1 MTSIIRDLR
10 EIDIDI
16 NLQYR
21 NSKLP
26 KFIKKIIA
34 GMRRKKLHTLI
45 NGINDIDQV
54 AIRLL
59 EEYIK
64 IVLDT
69 YPPYG
74 RYRNCSK
81 VSINNDGSIATFINH
96 IDDKRLA
103 IMMINFSFNLTEGDE
118 RIIIIRYT
126 YMIDGKTKFS
136 FGESVLYSGFL
147 VRDNDV
153 INDISS
159 TNSSEVQRKIIKN
172 ICIDSL
178 HEDIVYFLREMIE
191 RSERVYK
198 I

>member
-34 GMRRKKLHTLI
+34 GMKRKKLHILI
-45 NGINDIDQV
+45 NEINDVEQIAV
-54 AIRLL
+54 GLL

-64 IVLDT
+64 IILDT

-81 VSINNDGSIATFINH
+81 VTIDNNGSIATFINR
-96 IDDKRLA
+96 IDEEKIA
-103 IMMINFSFNLTEGDE
+103 IMMINLSPNLIENEE
-118 RIIIIRYT
+118 RIIVTRYT
-126 YMIDGKTKFS
+126 YMVGGKTKFS
-136 FGESVLYSGFL
+136 FGESIQYSSFL
-147 VRDNDV
+147 IRDNDV
-153 INDISS
+153 INDVTKATSS
-159 TNSSEVQRKIIKN
+159 ADQRKIIKN

-178 HEDIVYFLREMIE
+178 HEDIVYFLREVIE

>member
-1 MTSIIRDLR
+1 MTSIIRELR

-26 KFIKKIIA
+26 KFIKKMIA
-34 GMRRKKLHTLI
+34 GTKRKKLHALI
-45 NGINDIDQV
+45 NEISDVEQIAV
-54 AIRLL
+54 RLL
-59 EEYIK
+59 EEYVK
-64 IVLDT
+64 IILDT

-81 VSINNDGSIATFINH
+81 VIMDNNGSIATFINR
-96 IDDKRLA
+96 I
-103 IMMINFSFNLTEGDE
+103 DE
-118 RIIIIRYT
+118 RKTAVMMVNLSSNIIENEERIVIVRYT
-126 YMIDGKTKFS
+126 YMVDGKTRFS
-136 FGESVLYSGFL
+136 FGESVSYSNFL

-153 INDISS
+153 INDVSKATSS
-159 TNSSEVQRKIIKN
+159 AEQHKIIKN

>member
-1 MTSIIRDLR
+1 
-10 EIDIDI
+10 
-16 NLQYR
+16 
-21 NSKLP
+21 
-26 KFIKKIIA
+26 
-34 GMRRKKLHTLI
+34 
-45 NGINDIDQV
+45 
-54 AIRLL
+54 
-59 EEYIK
+59 
-64 IVLDT
+64 
-69 YPPYG
+69 
-74 RYRNCSK
+74 
-81 VSINNDGSIATFINH
+81 
-96 IDDKRLA
+96 
-103 IMMINFSFNLTEGDE
+103 MMINFSSNLTEGDE